1 MYEPQ
6 GSPGGN
12 SSVVVASIGSSKPG
26 LVPHAQYSFPVTG
39 MMQRNDSSI
48 GLVVQ
53 PDERSSRPLKLRRLA
68 DRAVLCDYLDEG
80 DLFDAGADSDDAPLQ
95 LGRGGD
101 SSSGSETALRIG
113 AGCLSGSDDEAVT
126 RNSVDR
132 QIHETQTHMALSVEP
147 EIDEGDAA
155 DPLAWSPGVN
165 LGATFGRG
173 TAFAAQLI
181 VILFNFLANLRFL
194 PNKLLRACVN
204 ELPTDRRASS
214 SKPFIALAASLTR
227 LSPSKLYRFY
237 QDRVT
242 KTDLPLEATNA
253 DHSGR
258 DGPEPQREATL
269 IVNRIIRIALNCHAR
284 VAPVDEFKR
293 SLARAQYEGLDIGE
307 QMHDDQVIDVL
318 EGKFQCSYH
327 VVNDAITRRG

>member
-1 MYEPQ
+1 
-6 GSPGGN
+6 
-12 SSVVVASIGSSKPG
+12 
-26 LVPHAQYSFPVTG
+26 
-39 MMQRNDSSI
+39 MQRNDSGI

-53 PDERSSRPLKLRRLA
+53 PDERISRPLKRRRLA
-68 DRAVLCDYLDEG
+68 DRAVLSCDNIDEG
-80 DLFDAGADSDDAPLQ
+80 DLFDAGGDSDDAPLQ

-113 AGCLSGSDDEAVT
+113 AGCLSGSDDEVVT
-126 RNSVDR
+126 LTSVDR

-165 LGATFGRG
+165 LGVTFGRG
-173 TAFAAQLI
+173 TAFAAQL
-181 VILFNFLANLRFL
+181 VVVLFNFLVNLRFL

-204 ELPTDRRASS
+204 ELPTDRRVSS
-214 SKPFIALAASLTR
+214 NKPFIALAASLTR
-227 LSPSKLYRFY
+227 LSPYKLYRFY

-242 KTDLPLEATNA
+242 KKDLPLAAINA

-258 DGPEPQREATL
+258 DDPEPQRDATL
-269 IVNRIIRIALNCHAR
+269 IMDRIVRVALDCHAR

-307 QMHDDQVIDVL
+307 KMHEDQVIDVN
-318 EGKFQCSYH
+318 
-327 VVNDAITRRG
+327 NDLFLSRVLITSMMQLHDAGESGNTFCLTVLRHQ